1 MGGLIYSKTYQV
13 SVHMSLQ
20 PFASNRSPMNKKY
33 NAVLLLSLPLPLRSR
48 GGLPSPKGEQKGTQ
62 CQKAKLSRA
71 NNSK

>member
-33 NAVLLLSLPLPLRSR
+33 NTVLLLSPPPFAQAGVYRFPKESRREHNTKRQNSR
-48 GGLPSPKGEQKGTQ
+48 GRIIRSD
-62 CQKAKLSRA
+62 
-71 NNSK
+71 